1 MKYIAA
7 ILVGV
12 ITSMLGVRVFE
23 NGQFNI
29 KNTIIV
35 FLCGVLVGVIFSA
48 IEKRKDDQSRT
59 C

>member
-1 MKYIAA
+1 MGYIAA

-35 FLCGVLVGVIFSA
+35 FLCGILVGVIFSA
-48 IEKRKDDQSRT
+48 IEKRKDE
-59 C
+59 